1 MREFHV
7 TNELLLQAFWGGTM
21 CRNNCFTQC
30 TGYFYSDEYS
40 FGRGFIE
47 FCIARIFNIH
57 RVPGFEQHYLKDGS
71 SIKMLHQFRNLK
83 KQDIDA
89 ACQELESLYHFVQ
102 EELKNSRYC
111 KDGKIRL
118 NRCLRSFEI
127 NAVTP
132 QLLAGDN
139 TIIMPANIMTSY
151 AHDGRRYG
159 YMSNIS
165 VFREV
170 PIEKIIMFD
179 ECLFH
184 PENVCAH
191 DIHGG
196 EYEVWVV
203 EDNIFGEIELDRSCF
218 KYDQLDESI
227 SRGHMKLTRREIEAS
242 LFADERVTI
251 KPCQWGMI
259 TPKLIEHNKKE
270 IKKLYK
276 IPIE

>member
-1 MREFHV
+1 
-7 TNELLLQAFWGGTM
+7 
-21 CRNNCFTQC
+21 
-30 TGYFYSDEYS
+30 
-40 FGRGFIE
+40 
-47 FCIARIFNIH
+47 
-57 RVPGFEQHYLKDGS
+57 
-71 SIKMLHQFRNLK
+71 
-83 KQDIDA
+83 
-89 ACQELESLYHFVQ
+89 
-102 EELKNSRYC
+102 
-111 KDGKIRL
+111 
-118 NRCLRSFEI
+118 
-127 NAVTP
+127 
-132 QLLAGDN
+132 
-139 TIIMPANIMTSY
+139 MTSY

-170 PIEKIIMFD
+170 PIEKIILFD

-191 DIHGG
+191 NIHGG

-218 KYDQLDESI
+218 IYDHLDEHI
-227 SRGHMKLTRREIEAS
+227 ERGHMKPQREIEVS